1 MFFLGS
7 YMVYKR
13 QLLFVYEPE
22 YETGGT
28 ALTRAAQAGEAVSQ
42 PGGVRHTD
50 WLILAGDPLRARS
63 CVH

>member
-28 ALTRAAQAGEAVSQ
+28 HSLGQHRQGRQ
-42 PGGVRHTD
+42 
-50 WLILAGDPLRARS
+50 
-63 CVH
+63 